1 MSYLVQKL
9 SVKTD
14 GFLPNGRKE
23 LAFPAVTAERIN
35 CYAYE
40 KDAIACR
47 AEAFSDLFQKDKTL
61 DGLGEYTA
69 RQKDGTLL
77 RIVITKVD
85 PVVWTA

>member
-9 SVKTD
+9 TVKPD
-14 GFLPNGRKE
+14 GFKSCDNPSF
-23 LAFPAVTAERIN
+23 AFPAVAAERIN

-40 KDAIACR
+40 RDAIECR
-47 AEAFSDLFQKDKTL
+47 ANAFSELFQKDKTL

-85 PVVWTA
+85 PIVWCA